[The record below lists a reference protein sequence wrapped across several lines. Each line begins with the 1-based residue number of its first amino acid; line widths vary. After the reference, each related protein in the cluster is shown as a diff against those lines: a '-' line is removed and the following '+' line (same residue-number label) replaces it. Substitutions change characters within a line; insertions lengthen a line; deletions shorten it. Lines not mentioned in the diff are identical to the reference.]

1 MAGLNRRQ
9 LNRRQIKARLKSA
22 VLDLT
27 PNVLDKIDLSTPQ
40 TAAKEEKGGENP
52 SSLVLMRRR
61 LQIIGTVAAACLCM
75 IAVAGGTY
83 TYRNGKVDSVIE
95 IDVNPSVELSVNRKN
110 RVLSAVPLNEDAEE
124 IMEEMDLKGVEL
136 NVAVNAVIGA
146 MVTHGYLD
154 DLDNAILVTVSND
167 SVSKAANLRSAV
179 VSDIQTSLEENQVEA
194 VVYDQ
199 QAIVEEDVRLLADEY
214 HISYGKAYFLKEL
227 IEQNPSLSMDDMGEL
242 ASLTMEEIAGKI
254 AEGSFAV
261 GEKTVVSEEKTTAE
275 STTAHPETETT
286 TPEETTV
293 AEASEVP
300 TEETTSPV
308 TTGETAPTTVTVPE
322 TPEPT
327 VTEPSTEEQEPVS
340 EGKVKID
347 YTDYENGIVTVNFK
361 TRVKWKN
368 PTVSVK
374 DEEGNSYSARVG
386 DTDSSMCEIHVSGL
400 AGGMRYT
407 FVLGGISPKSGKP
420 TTVKGTFETPV
431 FGDGEADEE
440 STVPPEPDDEDNEET
455 PTESSSESV
464 TEPSETVPSQ
474 AQSEEE
480 TTEKGTEVTETE
492 PLKTEPP
499 KTESSET
506 EPSEAASVEPSEAES
521 E

>member
-1 MAGLNRRQ
+1 M
-9 LNRRQIKARLKSA
+9 
-22 VLDLT
+22 
-27 PNVLDKIDLSTPQ
+27 
-40 TAAKEEKGGENP
+40 
-52 SSLVLMRRR
+52 
-61 LQIIGTVAAACLCM
+61 
-75 IAVAGGTY
+75 
-83 TYRNGKVDSVIE
+83 
-95 IDVNPSVELSVNRKN
+95 
-110 RVLSAVPLNEDAEE
+110 
-124 IMEEMDLKGVEL
+124 
-136 NVAVNAVIGA
+136 
-146 MVTHGYLD
+146 
-154 DLDNAILVTVSND
+154 
-167 SVSKAANLRSAV
+167 
-179 VSDIQTSLEENQVEA
+179 
-194 VVYDQ
+194 
-199 QAIVEEDVRLLADEY
+199 
-214 HISYGKAYFLKEL
+214 
-227 IEQNPSLSMDDMGEL
+227 
-242 ASLTMEEIAGKI
+242 
-254 AEGSFAV
+254 
-261 GEKTVVSEEKTTAE
+261 
-275 STTAHPETETT
+275 
-286 TPEETTV
+286 
-293 AEASEVP
+293 
-300 TEETTSPV
+300 
-308 TTGETAPTTVTVPE
+308 
-322 TPEPT
+322 
-327 VTEPSTEEQEPVS
+327 
-340 EGKVKID
+340 
-347 YTDYENGIVTVNFK
+347 TVNFK